1 MKASSKSEDD
11 VGGGEYGGD
20 ASEASATF
28 FFASA
33 ALYRATGEATYNE
46 QAKAK
51 ASGNYSGFATQ
62 NQGGYGNLAYYL
74 AYAKDGISGADETT
88 ANACLKVIKGIAV
101 NNGNKAVTDSPLDAV
116 ENCFAAWGSNGAMAS
131 ILKVNSFVSAISN
144 YTNDTTDYI
153 TANRLCEGFMLGQN
167 PLGYCMLT
175 GMGLG
180 KSASKVTS
188 NIHHYPSVLFTSG
201 GDPCQ
206 PGWLAEGYSKHS
218 RSAGKYAAS
227 DSGRFRYRDD
237 NSDFVTNEVVVYGNS
252 AFVFM
257 LASVVQQDNEINK

>member
-1 MKASSKSEDD
+1 
-11 VGGGEYGGD
+11 
-20 ASEASATF
+20 
-28 FFASA
+28 
-33 ALYRATGEATYNE
+33 
-46 QAKAK
+46 
-51 ASGNYSGFATQ
+51 
-62 NQGGYGNLAYYL
+62 
-74 AYAKDGISGADETT
+74 
-88 ANACLKVIKGIAV
+88 
-101 NNGNKAVTDSPLDAV
+101 
-116 ENCFAAWGSNGAMAS
+116 MAS